1 MEKYWNIFTASF
13 SDYGGYLWREIL
25 NPHWGNYFYW
35 LLGLSLFFWLLEIV
49 APWRQHQARIRQ
61 DFWLDGFY
69 MFFNFFLFSLIGF
82 NAISNIGVQ
91 AFNDFLALFG
101 IQNLVAFKVQS
112 WPVWAQLLTLFI
124 VRDFIQWNVHRL
136 LHRSPFLWKIH
147 KVHHSVQQ
155 MGFAAHL
162 RFHWGETI
170 VYRVLEYIPLAM
182 IGFGIQDF
190 FLVHIFATSIG
201 HFNHSNFRLPLGPL
215 KYVFNNPQMHIWHH
229 AKHMPRKYG
238 ANYGI
243 SLSLWD
249 YLFATAYMPED
260 GRDIELGF
268 NEVEKYPNSFLQ
280 QQWYPF
286 KEKNSGENVTEP
298 ELHAAETDLNDQE
311 KSGLDGAIS
320 V

>member
-1 MEKYWNIFTASF
+1 MEKYWNIFTSSF
-13 SDYGGYLWREIL
+13 SGYGGYLWREIL
-25 NPHWGNYFYW
+25 NPGWGNYFYW
-35 LLGLSLFFWLLEIV
+35 LIGLSLFFWLLEIA

-82 NAISNIGVQ
+82 NAVSNVGVQ

-101 IQNLVAFKVQS
+101 IQNLVAFEVKS

-124 VRDFIQWNVHRL
+124 IRDFLQWNIHRL
-136 LHRSPFLWKIH
+136 LHHSDFLWKFH

-201 HFNHSNFRLPLGPL
+201 HFNHSNFKLPLGPF
-215 KYVFNNPQMHIWHH
+215 KYIFNNPQMHIWHH
-229 AKHMPRKYG
+229 AKHLPQPYG

-243 SLSLWD
+243 SLSIWD
-249 YLFATAYMPED
+249 YLFGTAYLPED

-268 NEVEKYPNSFLQ
+268 EEVEQYPDSFLA

-286 KEKNSGENVTEP
+286 QDKNSVENNMEATALTEEIAGETTLTQEP
-298 ELHAAETDLNDQE
+298 N
-311 KSGLDGAIS
+311 
-320 V
+320 

>member
-1 MEKYWNIFTASF
+1 MEKYWNIFISSF
-13 SDYGGYLWREIL
+13 TDYAGYLGREIL

-35 LLGLSLFFWLLEIV
+35 LLGLSLFFWLLEMI

-91 AFNDFLALFG
+91 AFNDLLGLFG
-101 IQNLVAFKVQS
+101 IQNLVAFEVQS
-112 WPVWAQLLTLFI
+112 WPVWAQLLTLFL

-136 LHRSPFLWKIH
+136 LHRSAFLWEIH

-162 RFHWGETI
+162 RFHWGETV

-201 HFNHSNFRLPLGPL
+201 HFNHSNIRLPLGPL
-215 KYVFNNPQMHIWHH
+215 KYIFNNPQMHIWHH
-229 AKHMPRKYG
+229 AKHMPLKYG

-249 YLFATAYMPED
+249 YLFQTAYLPED
-260 GRDIELGF
+260 GRDIALGF
-268 NEVEKYPNSFLQ
+268 EEVEKYPPSFIA

-286 KEKNSGENVTEP
+286 KAKNYAPNPVEMEPASEDPQLKDPEEP
-298 ELHAAETDLNDQE
+298 ELNSAVSL
-311 KSGLDGAIS
+311 
-320 V
+320 